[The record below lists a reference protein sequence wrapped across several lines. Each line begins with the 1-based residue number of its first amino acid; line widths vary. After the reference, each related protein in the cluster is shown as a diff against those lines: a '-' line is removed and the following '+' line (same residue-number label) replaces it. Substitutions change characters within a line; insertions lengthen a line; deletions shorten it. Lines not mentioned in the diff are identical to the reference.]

1 MKKVKL
7 HPFFLLL
14 IAMLIFMGKW
24 VALSTGILAVI
35 LHEYA
40 HLIAARMR
48 GYRLFQLTLM
58 PYGAV
63 LSTDENIKVSDETF
77 IFIAGPLANFAIAT
91 IIVAFWW
98 IKPASFAYTLDF
110 YRANIAIGLFNL
122 LPAYPLD
129 GARLLLGVAKNRKR
143 MLSILKLVG
152 VLLSFAFMAG
162 FVISAFFKINFTL
175 GIASIMLF
183 VGSMVE
189 TKKERYMHLCR
200 QISYLK
206 DFSHP
211 IEKKYITINAN
222 VAISR
227 LVRML
232 KPYAVYEID
241 VVDNA
246 MKKIATIKEED
257 FERVIM
263 TEDSNKPIGEVVSKL
278 FDKID

>member
-1 MKKVKL
+1 MKKIRL
-7 HPFFLLL
+7 HPIFLVL
-14 IAMLIFMGKW
+14 IIVLIFTGKW
-24 VALSTGILAVI
+24 VALCTGILAVI

-40 HLIAARMR
+40 HLIAAKMR
-48 GYRLFQLTLM
+48 GYRLFHLTLM

-63 LSTDENIKVSDETF
+63 LCAEENIKECDETF

-98 IKPASFAYTLDF
+98 IKPSSYSYTLDF

-129 GARLLLGVAKNRKR
+129 GARLLLGIAKNRKR
-143 MLSILKLVG
+143 MLTILKIVG
-152 VLLSFAFMAG
+152 VVLSFVFMVG
-162 FVISAFFKINFTL
+162 FIISAFFKINFTL

-183 VGSMVE
+183 SGSIIE
-189 TKKERYMHLCR
+189 TKKERYLHLCR
-200 QISYLK
+200 QISCLK

-211 IEKKYITINAN
+211 IEKRNIIVNKN
-222 VAISR
+222 VAISK

-241 VVDNA
+241 VIDNS
-246 MKKIATIKEED
+246 MKKIATIKEQD
-257 FERVIM
+257 FERIIM
-263 TEDSNKPIGEVVSKL
+263 TENSNIPIGEVISKN
-278 FDKID
+278 FDKKV